1 MRFSVVVE
9 TCNNCLHNF
18 GIQIFHKH
26 TKNYLIMKRSNHRF
40 CLNCGLPVYGRADKK
55 YCDDHCRNDFHNNK
69 AVHNAR
75 LTRLTHRKLRRN
87 YEILSGVIQAG
98 VSEVPKDELLVYG
111 FQINSVTESE
121 LREDGT
127 MLYGIYDIHYFE
139 KANRLIEVYRKSDL
153 PSYW

>member
-1 MRFSVVVE
+1 MPR
-9 TCNNCLHNF
+9 N
-18 GIQIFHKH
+18 
-26 TKNYLIMKRSNHRF
+26 NHRF

-69 AVHNAR
+69 AVHDAR
-75 LTRLTHRKLRRN
+75 LTRHVHKQLRKN
-87 YEILSGVIQAG
+87 YEILSEVLEAG

-111 FQINSVTESE
+111 FQVRTVTESD

-127 MLYGIYDIHYFE
+127 MLYGVYDIQYFE
-139 KANRLIEVYRKSDL
+139 KANRMIEVYRKSAM